1 MLYSFIYY
9 LVHSDRSF
17 HQSLPQQSETWV
29 YKSSHEFAYPPQS
42 GSESLQSSHISLVK
56 SAYQRLEPTTVCW
69 VDIASHVAEG
79 SQLSLSLQQSAAE
92 VYSCSQLLASPPHG
106 PLAVFFG
113 QSCRRDEWYEMSRD
127 RELDP
132 IFCGTE
138 FHYITGGQNIMT
150 YRLADL
156 FLVID
161 IPT

>member
-1 MLYSFIYY
+1 M
-9 LVHSDRSF
+9 
-17 HQSLPQQSETWV
+17 
-29 YKSSHEFAYPPQS
+29 YKSSQKFAYPPQS
-42 GSESLQSSHISLVK
+42 GSSLQSFTHISLVK

-69 VDIASHVAEG
+69 VNIASHVAEG

-113 QSCRRDEWYEMSRD
+113 QSCRKDEWYEMSRD
-127 RELDP
+127 RELDQ
-132 IFCGTE
+132 IFCGTK
-138 FHYITGGQNIMT
+138 FHYITRGLNIMT
-150 YRLADL
+150 YRMADL